1 MEFILENYMLIII
14 VGLFF
19 VFALIGYLIDM
30 LRNNDK
36 ETKQEIPS
44 TIKPVDIAEIN
55 INNTTQNQELKKQP
69 ETVDNGNEKN
79 NTDDLLENY
88 DKELN
93 K

>member
-30 LRNNDK
+30 LRKSNN
-36 ETKQEIPS
+36 EEKQEIPS

-55 INNTTQNQELKKQP
+55 IGDSNNQENIIQKQDVTIDTKK
-69 ETVDNGNEKN
+69 DNA
-79 NTDDLLENY
+79 DDLLENY